1 MQLQVIRNYRPLSN
15 GPVMTT
21 RLIFAA
27 LLLVSFP
34 GMHAVAADSPRVSL
48 TLRNHR
54 FEPVELEVPAGQ
66 KIELHVIN
74 ADPTPAEF
82 ESAELHREKVVP
94 GNQEVVVFIGPLRAG
109 RFEFFD
115 DYNPTTARGHIVA
128 R

>member
-1 MQLQVIRNYRPLSN
+1 
-15 GPVMTT
+15 MTT

-27 LLLVSFP
+27 LLLVSLT
-34 GMHAVAADSPRVSL
+34 GLRAVAADTPSVSL

-82 ESAELHREKVVP
+82 
-94 GNQEVVVFIGPLRAG
+94 
-109 RFEFFD
+109 
-115 DYNPTTARGHIVA
+115 
-128 R
+128 

>member
-1 MQLQVIRNYRPLSN
+1 MIA
-15 GPVMTT
+15 T

-27 LLLVSFP
+27 LLLVSLP
-34 GMHAVAADSPRVSL
+34 GLRAVAADNPRVSL

-54 FEPVELEVPAGQ
+54 FEPVELEVPSGQ

-82 ESAELHREKVVP
+82 ESADLHREKLVP
-94 GNQEVVVFIGPLRAG
+94 GNQEVVIFIGPLRAG

-115 DYNPTTARGHIVA
+115 DYNPATARGHIVA